1 MPAASLF
8 FSAATYVFRLN
19 LRIFR
24 RSKGFI
30 EILPAPATS
39 RGILIK
45 PEFRCHESKSLRR
58 VFRDRKGLKGEAN
71 MRRMIQ
77 FAMGTLMFV
86 FVGASAG
93 LAQSAPPGSYQQTC
107 RDIGVRGDV
116 LTAKCQDTGGN
127 WRNAQMR
134 DISYCNGDITNDNGA
149 LRCNGS
155 VGTYQGGNNGGY
167 YGGYNQG
174 GIPGGSYS
182 QTCQDVR
189 IRGND
194 LEARCQTT
202 NGDWRT
208 TRLNRFDRCGDDIAN
223 DNGYLRCT
231 GSGYGYGGRRD
242 DGDYNR
248 GYVGGYQ
255 GNSSYMQTCRDVRR
269 RGDTLEAVCQSRDGD
284 WHQTTLNDYRDC
296 RGQIVNDGGNLRC
309 ANNDYDNVSGWQGGY
324 RGGIPGGSYTQTC
337 QNVRVNGDDLV
348 ASCQRTDGGWRDTR
362 LDGYQYCRNDI
373 TNDNGRLRCG
383 R

>member
-223 DNGYLRCT
+223 DNGYLR
-231 GSGYGYGGRRD
+231 
-242 DGDYNR
+242 
-248 GYVGGYQ
+248 
-255 GNSSYMQTCRDVRR
+255 
-269 RGDTLEAVCQSRDGD
+269 
-284 WHQTTLNDYRDC
+284 
-296 RGQIVNDGGNLRC
+296 
-309 ANNDYDNVSGWQGGY
+309 
-324 RGGIPGGSYTQTC
+324 
-337 QNVRVNGDDLV
+337 
-348 ASCQRTDGGWRDTR
+348 
-362 LDGYQYCRNDI
+362 
-373 TNDNGRLRCG
+373 
-383 R
+383 

>member
-1 MPAASLF
+1 M
-8 FSAATYVFRLN
+8 
-19 LRIFR
+19 
-24 RSKGFI
+24 
-30 EILPAPATS
+30 
-39 RGILIK
+39 
-45 PEFRCHESKSLRR
+45 RR
-58 VFRDRKGLKGEAN
+58 V
-71 MRRMIQ
+71 IQ
-77 FAMGTLMFV
+77 FAMGTLMFLV
-86 FVGASAG
+86 VGASAG

-116 LTAKCQDTGGN
+116 LSARCQDTSGQ
-127 WRNAQMR
+127 WRDTQMR
-134 DISYCNGDITNDNGA
+134 DISYCNGDISNENGA

-155 VGTYQGGNNGGY
+155 VGTYQGSNNGGY

-174 GIPGGSYS
+174 GIPGGSYT

-194 LEARCQTT
+194 LEARCQSVD
-202 NGDWRT
+202 GGWRT
-208 TRLNRFDRCGDDIAN
+208 TRLSGFDRCGGDIAN
-223 DNGYLRCT
+223 DNGSLRCT

-242 DGDYNR
+242 DDDYNR

-255 GNSSYMQTCRDVRR
+255 GNNSYTQTCRDVRR

-296 RGQIVNDGGNLRC
+296 GGQIVNDGGNLRC
-309 ANNDYDNVSGWQGGY
+309 DNSNYGNVSGWQGGY

-348 ASCQRTDGGWRDTR
+348 ASCRKNDGGWRDTR